1 MSASPGRS
9 TYGVALEAISGV
21 TLIGVGAGLTVAW
34 SVETTPL
41 QWVLLCLALLSI
53 LAGVYFAVSA
63 SRGSRTLPPAGPPT
77 LTQEVLAAL
86 NPAWLAALTLLS
98 KKSDDSIWLHSLGV
112 GFLLLSLG
120 MLATTL
126 VKRVRAKA
134 EPT

>member
-9 TYGVALEAISGV
+9 AYGVALEAISGV
-21 TLIGVGAGLTVAW
+21 TLIGLGVGLTMAW
-34 SVETTPL
+34 SIETTPL

>member
-9 TYGVALEAISGV
+9 AYGVALEAIAGV
-21 TLIGVGAGLTVAW
+21 TLIGLGVGLTMAW
-34 SVETTPL
+34 SIETTPL

-98 KKSDDSIWLHSLGV
+98 KKSDDSIWLFSLGV
-112 GFLLLSLG
+112 GLALLSLG
-120 MLATTL
+120 LLAATL
-126 VKRVRAKA
+126 VKRVRTK
-134 EPT
+134 TQST